1 MEINKINTLSKSDK
15 NMNFSLDSS
24 RTADSV
30 SNLYNSDTTPLKAE
44 MDIDEIKNLE
54 ITSSLNYED
63 NIVDVKING
72 QKNQIDD
79 EKKTNKHQYF
89 MFKMQISII
98 FSGIYLLLFLLSLPK
113 TAVKVGDEKNLKLLI
128 KTNNTQNIKILIN
141 NFQFF
146 FDDENENKNHF
157 DNNSN
162 INGTEKLNK
171 KKNNNYEFSGYI
183 LNFKVDNRHVMRWI
197 IGFICFIIRCACFTF
212 SEEDIKVKFLNK
224 NRISFIQKLSCLVF
238 PLWVFYYDINN
249 NETYTKIKD
258 EFINNK
264 EISYYIMTKKQY
276 SMHDYVEGIIPTL
289 FYFLMS
295 IVYRGMEEY
304 FAGYFRYKKKMRKL
318 T

>member
-1 MEINKINTLSKSDK
+1 
-15 NMNFSLDSS
+15 MNFSLDSS